1 MAPGRVLPGEQGTPA
16 QHPAFSCWEA
26 LDAARGHRDYE
37 GVQAAPGEHE
47 TCFCK
52 KKKKRETDRHKKG
65 KRKRL
70 LRLRAGYLYT

>member
-26 LDAARGHRDYE
+26 LDAARGHRDCE

-52 KKKKRETDRHKKG
+52 KIKKREKQTDTKREKG
-65 KRKRL
+65 K
-70 LRLRAGYLYT
+70 GF